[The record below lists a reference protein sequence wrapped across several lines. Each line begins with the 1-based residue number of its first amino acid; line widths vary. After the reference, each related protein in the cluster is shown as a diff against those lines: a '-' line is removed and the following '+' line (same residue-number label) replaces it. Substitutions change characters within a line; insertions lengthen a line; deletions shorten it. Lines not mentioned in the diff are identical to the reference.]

1 MNGPRSRWRIA
12 VAAVLMQMALGAVYA
27 WSVFRNPL
35 ATRSAR
41 ATPRSR

>member
-1 MNGPRSRWRIA
+1 LSIA

-35 ATRSAR
+35 ATRFG
-41 ATPRSR
+41 